1 MNVKKESKEV
11 KKEKQAEEIKEKE
24 MEKELDAKEQLKE
37 MSEVV
42 EAKEKVAEEIDQ
54 QPELLKTDQDFIM
67 WPEPAIDLIRTDAFL
82 ELRAARHQDPM
93 SPPVDWESMRQRL
106 AHLRWVMQQM
116 ETHDE

>member
-1 MNVKKESKEV
+1 MVPDPATATEADIWRFFHSYHAYIHWGGLE
-11 KKEKQAEEIKEKE
+11 QAF
-24 MEKELDAKEQLKE
+24 AA
-37 MSEVV
+37 V
-42 EAKEKVAEEIDQ
+42 EKVAEEIDQ
-54 QPELLKTDQDFIM
+54 QPELLETDQDFIM

-116 ETHDE
+116 ETHDG